1 MLRSQMP
8 NPGPITRAVQQRLR
22 HCARGRVRHRLAHAD
37 GLEVTADG
45 REFGRRR
52 SPFGAGGRTVLL
64 AVGAGVLA
72 VGCSVAPSQAIGV
85 QPSPRAT
92 SHPAQDLP
100 TPTSFQIDEA
110 YGYAALPS
118 RAVRVRC
125 SDNNSRVV
133 ISGSVQGAHVVVI
146 ITNLHPGQDLTDPP
160 IVGGFPDR
168 ISMKVTP
175 AGSQP
180 PLTYVGGD
188 QDGTY
193 QGEGTLTVAK
203 SGAGG
208 TINISFGAPVGQS
221 PSQDVSGN
229 QVTFGANEGS
239 VFGTWSCG

>member
-1 MLRSQMP
+1 M
-8 NPGPITRAVQQRLR
+8 
-22 HCARGRVRHRLAHAD
+22 
-37 GLEVTADG
+37 
-45 REFGRRR
+45 
-52 SPFGAGGRTVLL
+52 LL
-64 AVGAGVLA
+64 AVGAGVLV

-92 SHPAQDLP
+92 SHPAPDLP
-100 TPTSFQIDEA
+100 APTSFAISEA
-110 YGYAALPS
+110 YGNAELLP

-125 SDNNSRVV
+125 SDDNSRVE
-133 ISGSVQGAHVVVI
+133 ISGSVQGSDVVVVI
-146 ITNLHPGQDLTDPP
+146 SNLHPGQDLTDPP

-180 PLTYVGGD
+180 PLVYVGGD